1 MVLAALRGSV
11 LLLTCAAAGID
22 VINCDEVSGNPHL
35 IGGIGETSRGKC
47 MTLIESLI
55 CLAGSKVTLT
65 LSKKVPRA
73 QACSFSLF
81 HESRSLL

>member
-1 MVLAALRGSV
+1 MAPHVNLAQLMSVTQSYELMVLAALRGSV

-47 MTLIESLI
+47 MTLIESLPV
-55 CLAGSKVTLT
+55 LQVLKL
-65 LSKKVPRA
+65 
-73 QACSFSLF
+73 
-81 HESRSLL
+81 HSR